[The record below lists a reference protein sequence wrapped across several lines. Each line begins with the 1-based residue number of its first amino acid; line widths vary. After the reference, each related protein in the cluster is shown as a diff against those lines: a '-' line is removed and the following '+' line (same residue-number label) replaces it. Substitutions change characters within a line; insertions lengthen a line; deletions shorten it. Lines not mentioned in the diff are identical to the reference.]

1 MKNIIRIFR
10 DDLKDIFS
18 NISVL
23 ILLIGL
29 AILPSLYA
37 WFNIKASWDPYANTS
52 QISVAV
58 VNNDQGTTVFEKE
71 VNVGNELIKKLKNN
85 KSLGWQF
92 VNYEQAKKG
101 LETGQYY
108 ASIEIPKDF
117 SKNISSILTKD
128 ITKAQINYTVNEKL
142 NAVAPKI
149 TDKGA
154 SSIQQQVNQA
164 VVETAS
170 KTVFEVLN
178 ETGITL
184 EDKLPTLRGIEN
196 SLKDVQSKLNKVD
209 SILDK
214 AEDASYKVDEIV
226 KVLKDNMPLIKT
238 TLDNS
243 MGLSTDVQV
252 FLENTKGS
260 MNDIAP
266 TIKNDLRI
274 INDLSSSIGG
284 EAENLMTLIQQNYE
298 KAPEVVNNLYNK
310 VNNLLETSSTLV
322 KFLTQLNN
330 ITQGTGLEDTISN
343 VSSMTKDLEYA
354 KNILSSIKN
363 QIDSGNTPDVN
374 KLNDAITVLNNVNQI
389 SGNLLNNFDTKIV
402 NQLNNIFDKGITVS
416 SDVITLLKTAEDK
429 LPQVNDLLNTVT
441 DFSGDAN
448 QAIAY
453 IREKMPEAK
462 SALNNLISTLSKVDN
477 SKEMTDLI
485 NFLKNDVVTES
496 NFIKEPVELVKNQ
509 LYSVENYGSA
519 MTPFYTVLSL
529 WVGMLILTSILTT
542 DVHGDYRPYE
552 VYFGRGLTFLL
563 ITLLQ
568 ALVVS
573 LGDLYILG
581 VTATNP
587 GLFVCISLL
596 ISLVFT
602 FIVYSLVSVFGNIG
616 KALSIILLV
625 IQVAGSGGT
634 FPIQVTPR
642 FFQIV
647 NPFLPFTYG
656 IGALRETI
664 GGIYQ
669 RNLINDILALVA
681 FLLIFIL
688 LGVVLKKPINKIT
701 HKFTE
706 KVRGSRL
713 MEH

>member
-1 MKNIIRIFR
+1 M
-10 DDLKDIFS
+10 
-18 NISVL
+18 
-23 ILLIGL
+23 
-29 AILPSLYA
+29 
-37 WFNIKASWDPYANTS
+37 
-52 QISVAV
+52 
-58 VNNDQGTTVFEKE
+58 
-71 VNVGNELIKKLKNN
+71 
-85 KSLGWQF
+85 
-92 VNYEQAKKG
+92 
-101 LETGQYY
+101 
-108 ASIEIPKDF
+108 
-117 SKNISSILTKD
+117 
-128 ITKAQINYTVNEKL
+128 
-142 NAVAPKI
+142 
-149 TDKGA
+149 
-154 SSIQQQVNQA
+154 
-164 VVETAS
+164 
-170 KTVFEVLN
+170 
-178 ETGITL
+178 
-184 EDKLPTLRGIEN
+184 
-196 SLKDVQSKLNKVD
+196 
-209 SILDK
+209 
-214 AEDASYKVDEIV
+214 
-226 KVLKDNMPLIKT
+226 
-238 TLDNS
+238 
-243 MGLSTDVQV
+243 
-252 FLENTKGS
+252 
-260 MNDIAP
+260 
-266 TIKNDLRI
+266 
-274 INDLSSSIGG
+274 
-284 EAENLMTLIQQNYE
+284 
-298 KAPEVVNNLYNK
+298 
-310 VNNLLETSSTLV
+310 V

-542 DVHGDYRPYE
+542 EVHGDYRPYE

-581 VTATNP
+581 VIPTNP

-669 RNLINDILALVA
+669 RNLINDILALVV